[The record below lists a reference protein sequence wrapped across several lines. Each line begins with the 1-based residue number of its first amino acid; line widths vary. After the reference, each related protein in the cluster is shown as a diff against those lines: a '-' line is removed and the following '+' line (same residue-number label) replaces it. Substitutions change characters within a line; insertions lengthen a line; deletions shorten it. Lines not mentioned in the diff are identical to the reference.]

1 MVKNVLSKLKILAC
15 CRGKLL
21 LKCAPSRKLQK
32 KNTKIPNFGIQ
43 GHSRSSMLT
52 PLVHDCAYLQPFLR

>member
-1 MVKNVLSKLKILAC
+1 MLSGQITLEMCTQPKIA
-15 CRGKLL
+15 
-21 LKCAPSRKLQK
+21 K